1 MEYENAIKKEEPIT
15 DANFEKM
22 KMYIISLENTL
33 HEKEGEID
41 SLNKSVFNLKK
52 EKVSLMTNMDKKDNV
67 MQEMSTVITNLT
79 TKQNILDNKIKDIN
93 KQNEDLN
100 YKIIELSQ
108 KNKSLNE
115 NAKFFEMNNNNLKE
129 YIMQIAKLSNKLDEL
144 EISKAK
150 LEFDKNN
157 LVHQINDL
165 KTQNE
170 TEMKLFS
177 FYKSNEISQYQ
188 KTISSLQS
196 TINELNNVNLPTIEI
211 TSTQTHISNSNLLL
225 DQISSLENQ
234 ITKLNEDNFTLLK
247 QNQSLKSEIEEKN
260 IKLNHKENI
269 ITSLQKELNN
279 SIEEFKYKLNEAQVN
294 SEENFNQNKET
305 QSQLEQLILER
316 DELIR
321 KNEELKKEYLQFNK
335 SINEASQA
343 FAEKCE
349 KFQSAIGEYK
359 TKIKNYKEK
368 IHNLKAKVNELIEE
382 INRLKQDN
390 KTVCEVLENIDNT
403 ALNNYKSDNNLLNNK
418 NDIRRKSGTHSYA
431 YSPSG
436 NNEIHSI
443 YKKDDIYSPLITNIS
458 GKPKPMLSTS
468 YFMRDPLE
476 ENQKKALEDYKKV
489 LTKVDFNL
497 KQFTTNNKY
506 MDYN

>member
-1 MEYENAIKKEEPIT
+1 MCHEEEQLIRKYIDFCHDYSNATLIPT
-15 DANFEKM
+15 
-22 KMYIISLENTL
+22 SLR
-33 HEKEGEID
+33 D
-41 SLNKSVFNLKK
+41 KSVALYSSQGEAMGLLHSREPDAYLYNPYRNGPEFCSGHPNIQYGRIP
-52 EKVSLMTNMDKKDNV
+52 VND
-67 MQEMSTVITNLT
+67 TNL
-79 TKQNILDNKIKDIN
+79 DIYIGPIFPTGITEELFDHLMRE
-93 KQNEDLN
+93 QVISAEHRED
-100 YKIIELSQ
+100 
-108 KNKSLNE
+108 
-115 NAKFFEMNNNNLKE
+115 LKE

-196 TINELNNVNLPTIEI
+196 TINELNNVNIPTIEI
-211 TSTQTHISNSNLLL
+211 TSTQTNLSNSNLLL

-279 SIEEFKYKLNEAQVN
+279 SIEEFKFKLNEAQVN

-476 ENQKKALEDYKKV
+476 ENQKKALEDYKRV